1 MNEVNRV
8 RAKTV
13 SLYKRCSKLQHEW
26 KKEVAQ
32 LLADSCFCSC
42 HFIFPKTQPRF
53 AIAIASQTAHD
64 FYKIEVDLRPTDN
77 NILSTIRSDKT
88 TALLFLPV
96 TAQLQYVW
104 SSFRPF
110 LLSKLLNGKGDKRP
124 NTEVIVGHTIHFQSE
139 TLCFRSL
146 VQMVQMGLWG
156 PKSFLKTRA
165 MCNFK
170 WQGR

>member
-13 SLYKRCSKLQHEW
+13 SLYKRCSKLQHKW

-104 SSFRPF
+104 AASGRFCWANFST
-110 LLSKLLNGKGDKRP
+110 GK
-124 NTEVIVGHTIHFQSE
+124 E
-139 TLCFRSL
+139 TRGQTLRSL
-146 VQMVQMGLWG
+146 SGTQFIFSPGLCVFAVWFRWCRWV
-156 PKSFLKTRA
+156 SEDQSHF
-165 MCNFK
+165 
-170 WQGR
+170 